1 MSYVPPHARNASRN
15 ASSNNKISN
24 TKPSKNKFETDFPE
38 LVSNIKPQNTNM
50 DFKSVVMKEDEV
62 PKDTTIKIKEGYVKL
77 TKNGIIDSLTKE
89 EREKEEE
96 IKNIKDMNTNM
107 INMYNH
113 IEKLK
118 QTRMAWDNNY
128 VPEVVVDE
136 YSSSEYFSSEES
148 DEYAEDPEDEFNEL

>member
-1 MSYVPPHARNASRN
+1 MSYVPPHARNASRDAYRN
-15 ASSNNKISN
+15 NNKPSNN
-24 TKPSKNKFETDFPE
+24 KNKFETDFPE
-38 LVSNIKPQNTNM
+38 LVSNVKPQNTNM

-62 PKDTTIKIKEGYVKL
+62 PKDTTNKLKEGYVKL
-77 TKNGIIDSLTKE
+77 TKNGMIDSLTKE

-96 IKNIKDMNTNM
+96 IKNIKIMNINM
-107 INMYNH
+107 ANMYNH
-113 IEKLK
+113 IEKIK

>member
-1 MSYVPPHARNASRN
+1 MSYVPPHARKVNKL
-15 ASSNNKISN
+15 NNK
-24 TKPSKNKFETDFPE
+24 KPIKNAFETDFPE
-38 LVSNIKPQNTNM
+38 LVSNIKPQNTTM
-50 DFKSVVMKEDEV
+50 DFKSVVIKEDEV
-62 PKDTTIKIKEGYVKL
+62 PKDTTIKLKEGFVKL

-96 IKNIKDMNTNM
+96 NKNIKHMNINM
-107 INMYNH
+107 LNMYNR
-113 IEKLK
+113 IEQLK